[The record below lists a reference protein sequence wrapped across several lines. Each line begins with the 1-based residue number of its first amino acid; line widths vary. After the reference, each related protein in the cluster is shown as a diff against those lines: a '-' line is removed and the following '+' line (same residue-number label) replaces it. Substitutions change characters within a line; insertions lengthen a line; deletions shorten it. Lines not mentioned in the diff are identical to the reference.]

1 MTARKAAK
9 AADAHIVLWFFPK
22 AGSTG
27 CTEEACAF
35 KAAMPKLKKAGVTVV
50 GISPDSPRKLANF
63 RKKHRLPYVLLSDG
77 DALVAKELGL
87 WVPKVLFGHHYFGVE
102 RVTYVLDANGKVA
115 KEIRGVTPKDH
126 AADVLK
132 YFASR

>member
-1 MTARKAAK
+1 MTPRKAG
-9 AADAHIVLWFFPK
+9 AAAGPYIVLWFFPK

-35 KAAMPKLKKAGVTVV
+35 KSAMPKLKKAVVTVV

-63 RKKHRLPYVLLSDG
+63 RKKHRLPYALLSDG

-102 RVTYVLDANGKVA
+102 RVTYILDAKGRVA

-126 AADVLK
+126 AAEVLK
-132 YFASR
+132 FFAPR

>member
-1 MTARKAAK
+1 MTALKAAI
-9 AADAHIVLWFFPK
+9 AADTHIVLWFFPK

-35 KAAMPKLKKAGVTVV
+35 KSAMPKLKKAGVTVV

-63 RKKHRLPYVLLSDG
+63 RKKHRLPYALLSDG
-77 DALVAKELGL
+77 DALVAKGLGL

-102 RVTYVLDANGKVA
+102 RVTYILDAKGKVA
-115 KEIRGVTPKDH
+115 KEIRGVTPKEH
-126 AADVLK
+126 AAEALQF
-132 YFASR
+132 FAPR